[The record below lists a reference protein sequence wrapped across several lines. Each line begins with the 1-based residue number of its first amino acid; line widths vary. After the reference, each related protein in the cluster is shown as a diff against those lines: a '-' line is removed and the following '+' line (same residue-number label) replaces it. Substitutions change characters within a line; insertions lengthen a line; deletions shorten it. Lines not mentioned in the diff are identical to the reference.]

1 MTGTDMPRGVTLA
14 KPESRIT
21 RVGGLDMHYLEQGSG
36 QPLLLLH
43 GFPDHAAAW
52 RPLADR
58 LAPELSL
65 IAPDLRGY
73 GRTSRPGSVADYRLD
88 LLVGDVVA
96 LLDALDLPRAYICG
110 HDWGGVLAFA
120 VAERHP
126 ARVAGLIALNAAPP
140 AVLQHMIWH
149 DADQRLASQYI
160 RFLRSTEA
168 DAVFNEANA
177 DTLLDRFLRAPL
189 QSGQIDDTDI
199 QAYREAWT
207 RPGVWQAMLAWYRA
221 APFDVPAVDA
231 CAPSPAAMPAPLF
244 ETPALIL
251 WGDQD
256 TVFVPAMA
264 EAAAQA
270 CRNARLE
277 RLADAGHVPHRD
289 APARCARLITAF
301 IAQHPM
307 RSDKKVGLS

>member
-14 KPESRIT
+14 KRESRTIP
-21 RVGGLDMHYLEQGSG
+21 VGGLDMHYLEQGSG
-36 QPLLLLH
+36 PPMLLLH

-58 LAPELSL
+58 MAPTFRL

-96 LLDALDLPRAYICG
+96 LLDALDIPRAYICG

-120 VAERHP
+120 VEERHP

-140 AVLQHMIWH
+140 AVFQHLIWH

-168 DAVFNEANA
+168 DAVFKEANVEA
-177 DTLLDRFLRAPL
+177 LLDRFLSAPR
-189 QSGQIDDTDI
+189 QAGQIDEADLE
-199 QAYREAWT
+199 AYREAWT
-207 RPGVWQAMLAWYRA
+207 GSGVWQAMLAWYRA

-231 CAPSPAAMPAPLF
+231 CAPLPASVLAPLI

-270 CRNARLE
+270 CRDARLE

-289 APARCARLITAF
+289 APARCAQLITAF
-301 IAQHPM
+301 VAQHPLLP
-307 RSDKKVGLS
+307 DEKVELS

>member
-1 MTGTDMPRGVTLA
+1 MPRRVTSA
-14 KPESRIT
+14 KPENRTI
-21 RVGGLDMHYLEQGSG
+21 RVGGLDMHYLAQGSG
-36 QPLLLLH
+36 PPMLLLH

-58 LAPELSL
+58 LAPALRLS
-65 IAPDLRGY
+65 APDLRGY
-73 GRTSRPGSVADYRLD
+73 GKTSRPRSVADYRLD
-88 LLVGDVVA
+88 LLIDDIVA

-140 AVLQHMIWH
+140 TVLQHLIWH
-149 DADQRLASQYI
+149 DASQRLASQYI
-160 RFLRSTEA
+160 RFLRSVEA
-168 DAVFNEANA
+168 DAVFNEANV
-177 DTLLDRFLRAPL
+177 DTLLDRFLSAPR
-189 QSGQIDDTDI
+189 QSGQIDDADI

-221 APFDVPAVDA
+221 APFEVPAVDA
-231 CAPSPAAMPAPLF
+231 CAPSPASPLPPLID
-244 ETPALIL
+244 TPALIL
-251 WGDQD
+251 WGEQD

-264 EAAAQA
+264 DAAAQA
-270 CRNARLE
+270 CRDARLE

-289 APARCARLITAF
+289 TPERCAQFIAAF
-301 IAQHPM
+301 VAQHPLLP
-307 RSDKKVGLS
+307 DEKVELS